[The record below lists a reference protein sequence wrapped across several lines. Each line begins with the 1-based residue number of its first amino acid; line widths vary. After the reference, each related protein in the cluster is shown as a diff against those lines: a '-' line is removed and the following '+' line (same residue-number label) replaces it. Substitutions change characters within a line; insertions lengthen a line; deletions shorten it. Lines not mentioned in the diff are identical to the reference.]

1 MRWTQETVVART
13 DGHRAAAQVAECT
26 DCGSRRF
33 VVYLLGPRALP
44 HYQCCACDTTFCDGH
59 SCSEEE
65 TRMADRTTAF
75 TYHRPS
81 PEVQAIMTR
90 IRESYQALGN
100 VMDGSIPESREK
112 SLAWTALEESA
123 MWAMKALSVT
133 DAGGV
138 VVDPPPAEARERAE
152 H

>member
-1 MRWTQETVVART
+1 
-13 DGHRAAAQVAECT
+13 
-26 DCGSRRF
+26 
-33 VVYLLGPRALP
+33 
-44 HYQCCACDTTFCDGH
+44 
-59 SCSEEE
+59 
-65 TRMADRTTAF
+65 MADRTTAF

-90 IRESYQALGN
+90 LRESYQALGN

-133 DAGGV
+133 DVGGV
-138 VVDPPPAEARERAE
+138 IVDPPPSAARERAP